1 MYLIPSA
8 QPMRFSYFLL
18 QSFLILVLHFVVL
31 KLSGEPGGSVGM
43 VPLLAMYALAIQLAV
58 LLFLYLIV
66 AVLLKYRN
74 RLIWIGAGAVV
85 FELATIVLNGETS
98 LMGFFQQ
105 GTDRVVN
112 LSFLLPNVLATII
125 TLLVTMKLKK

>member
-1 MYLIPSA
+1 
-8 QPMRFSYFLL
+8 MRFSYFLL

-43 VPLLAMYALAIQLAV
+43 VPLLAMHALAIQLAV

-66 AVLLKYRN
+66 GVLLKYRN
-74 RLIWIGAGAVV
+74 SFIWIGTGAFV
-85 FELATIVLNGETS
+85 FELAAIVVNGETS
-98 LMGFFQQ
+98 FMGFFQQ

-112 LSFLLPNVLATII
+112 LSFLLPNVIATIV
-125 TLLVTMKLKK
+125 TLLVTRKLQK